1 MKKDSNVPVNSAVDR
16 LRSCIIAMRTAAKAE
31 QIDPEGPLGVWVQ
44 AQEAM
49 LLSMA
54 DFAELQTDQIVERVG
69 SVERSMK
76 ATVERVQA
84 EIAKLV
90 ATREEARQETLKI
103 REEGRLLKEE
113 RLQAGDD
120 LAIRMSDKIQDHLK
134 QVMLVREKRW
144 NLRQNLRLVGMLGG
158 VLFVVFLGGQ
168 WMAFH
173 GDAQDILGRCK
184 ASPALDPVTKIA
196 YCPMWIVEG
205 LPDPTPPASAAT
217 RR

>member
-1 MKKDSNVPVNSAVDR
+1 MKKDVNAPVNSAVDR

-69 SVERSMK
+69 AVERSMK

-103 REEGRLLKEE
+103 REEGQLLKEE

-134 QVMLVREKRW
+134 HVMLVREKRW
-144 NLRQNLRLVGMLGG
+144 NLRQNLRLVGMFAG
-158 VLFVVFLGGQ
+158 VLFAVFLGGQ

-173 GDAQDILGRCK
+173 GDARDILERCQ
-184 ASPALDPVTKIA
+184 ASPALDPVTKVA

-205 LPDPTPPASAAT
+205 LPDPTPPAAV